1 MVSSPLA
8 KPARELAGAAWNRLA
23 GKQGVGHQA
32 ADWVQQGVTEHVI
45 PGLQRMHDE
54 DNARGEILKLA
65 NKGLKLY
72 EQFEQ
77 IEAPKSLIKI
87 EGSEE
92 GLSLDK
98 IDREAMQ
105 FGAQFAKGLNIDPR
119 IGIVAGLMLNPIDPL
134 GVIGDVK
141 KLGKVLKMNPKQA
154 MAIAGGM
161 GFDLDIN
168 DINKFSE
175 SGARVYNA
183 DANKLKKPVTKTQN
197 VVTVPDE
204 FNALKNITPQEVNK
218 RIEAFKKIHE
228 KARKMKPSDAKT
240 SALSTVGGKREY
252 KWDRKK
258 KLEEGVPLDS
268 PGIEG
273 SVTKTGHH
281 DFQKE
286 LSKTFIEKAFELVEN
301 GKATYADII
310 NLEELAKQKGLA
322 GLGDSGIQWLYEVPH
337 NKAHNQL
344 LQEGIQPTPGIPPL
358 TSDMSAAALKSEA
371 KKIKDPGEVITYP
384 GPSLGVLQENILKID
399 NIQDLVTEFT
409 GTIDDIMLPMQQRML
424 ELDDAYEAV
433 PNRGELQQAYI
444 DRDKLKDIRR
454 PLKKAGQKTPELDA
468 QIVQSQE
475 KASKIKRKK
484 EKDLMEIVEGRRI
497 TASNK
502 RSLALDEL
510 QKQAEAM
517 MEAKNKEDLWNG
529 KGR

>member
-32 ADWVQQGVTEHVI
+32 ADVVQKGVTKHVI
-45 PGLQRMHDE
+45 PGLQKVHDSE
-54 DNARGEILKLA
+54 TIAGSVLQLA

-98 IDREAMQ
+98 IDREAMK
-105 FGAQFAKGLNIDPR
+105 FGADLAKSLNIDPR
-119 IGIVAGLMLNPIDPL
+119 IGLVGALIANPIDPL
-134 GVIGDVK
+134 GVIGDLK
-141 KLGKVLKMNPKQA
+141 KVGKVMQMNPKQVA
-154 MAIAGGM
+154 ALAAGM
-161 GFDLDIN
+161 GVNVTMDQVN
-168 DINKFSE
+168 DFTKST
-175 SGARVYNA
+175 ARIRNA
-183 DANKLKKPVTKTQN
+183 DANKLKKPITKAQN

-228 KARKMKPSDAKT
+228 KARKMKPSDSKT
-240 SALSTVGGKREY
+240 SALSTVGGQREY
-252 KWDRKK
+252 KWNRQQKI
-258 KLEEGVPLDS
+258 EQGVPLDS

-409 GTIDDIMLPMQQRML
+409 GTIDDIMLPMQKRML

-444 DRDKLKDIRR
+444 DRDKLKDVRR

-502 RSLALDEL
+502 RSLASDEL